1 MRKIEILGVGCAR
14 CVKTEEI
21 VREAVKD
28 LGLTEGQD
36 FAIDKVKDPNEI
48 AKRGVLMTPG
58 VSVDGKIVSS
68 GKIPAKSQVQS
79 WIMTEDAK

>member
-1 MRKIEILGVGCAR
+1 MKKIEILGIGCAR

-21 VREAVKD
+21 VIDAVKEM
-28 LGLTEGQD
+28 GLKEGED
-36 FAIDKVKDPNEI
+36 YTVEKVKDPSEI

-58 VSVDGKIVSS
+58 IVIDGKVVSA

-79 WIMTEDAK
+79 WMMTE